1 MKRRTFFPLVL
12 ALVSVAGCATIV
24 NGKTQLVSFQS
35 TPAGATIM
43 IDGRPIG
50 KTPLSLQLEKKS
62 NQVLVVRKEGYKDFS
77 TTMGTTV
84 SGWFLGNIALGG
96 VLGSTTDAAT
106 GAMYEYVPNQFLVT
120 LEADGTNP
128 ANGRIEKSKADKI
141 REFILLSYAQ
151 IAADIQAGGGSYLS
165 SLLSQLEIKDESRD
179 QAIVR
184 IRGLF
189 QAFPDVTQFADQ
201 VISTFAK

>member
-1 MKRRTFFPLVL
+1 MKRRDFFSLVL
-12 ALVSVAGCATIV
+12 ALASVAGCATIV

-35 TPAGATIM
+35 IPAGATVM

-50 KTPLSLQLEKKS
+50 QTPLSLQLEKKS
-62 NQVLVVRKEGYKDFS
+62 NQILVVRKEGYKEFS

-84 SGWFLGNIALGG
+84 SGWFFGNIAIGG

-106 GAMYEYVPNQFLVT
+106 GAMHEYVPNQFLVT
-120 LEADGTNP
+120 LEADGTNS
-128 ANGRIEKSKADKI
+128 ANGKVEKSKAEKI
-141 REFILLSYAQ
+141 REFILLSHAQ